1 MDLAHLRYV
10 HGFDNVDR
18 IEPAS
23 VDGHYLNSRFDFKT
37 TRSIA
42 KIATLTLDLSA
53 NTHVHGLGY
62 SYVEIRERSIGMD
75 MRLWILATPVD
86 GTLIDVSLVAQVR
99 ELRKPKR
106 QLAGLGFLPVG
117 MRAPFMNK
125 FTVSQQ
131 KREVL
136 QDEVIWSRKRYQ
148 SRPRLCRSDGEIM
161 TYRRYCAQ
169 FYPDPSENGRSS
181 A

>member
-1 MDLAHLRYV
+1 MD
-10 HGFDNVDR
+10 
-18 IEPAS
+18 
-23 VDGHYLNSRFDFKT
+23 
-37 TRSIA
+37 
-42 KIATLTLDLSA
+42 
-53 NTHVHGLGY
+53 
-62 SYVEIRERSIGMD
+62 IRERSIGMD
-75 MRLWILATPVD
+75 MRLWILAKPVD
-86 GTLIDVSLVAQVR
+86 GTLIDVSLVAQVQ

-106 QLAGLGFLPVG
+106 WLAGLEFLPLG
-117 MRAPFMNK
+117 MRAHFMNK

-161 TYRRYCAQ
+161 AFRRYCAQ

>member
-1 MDLAHLRYV
+1 
-10 HGFDNVDR
+10 
-18 IEPAS
+18 
-23 VDGHYLNSRFDFKT
+23 
-37 TRSIA
+37 
-42 KIATLTLDLSA
+42 
-53 NTHVHGLGY
+53 
-62 SYVEIRERSIGMD
+62 
-75 MRLWILATPVD
+75 
-86 GTLIDVSLVAQVR
+86 
-99 ELRKPKR
+99 
-106 QLAGLGFLPVG
+106 
-117 MRAPFMNK
+117 MRAPIMNK

-181 A
+181 AWLCRPGLAPIRTGSHSKVSYCGTLVSFDRVISVAHWRFARPSA